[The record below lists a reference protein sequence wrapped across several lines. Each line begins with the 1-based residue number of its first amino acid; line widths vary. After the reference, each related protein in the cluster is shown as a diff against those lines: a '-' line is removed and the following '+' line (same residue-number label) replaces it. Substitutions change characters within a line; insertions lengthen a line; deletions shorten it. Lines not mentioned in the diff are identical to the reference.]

1 MGSPGTN
8 VGAAGR
14 RCTRPSRVAG
24 ASEIARKTDGVETHG
39 QTTTPRLLRTEKGED
54 KREKMGGPPDGIY
67 GCRLPLIF
75 NRAVCTCHIG
85 CLDIN

>member
-14 RCTRPSRVAG
+14 RCTRPSRVAGVGG

-75 NRAVCTCHIG
+75 NRSVCPCHI
-85 CLDIN
+85 DIN